1 MPATGSMIG
10 SATMSLR
17 VYDYRRDI
25 ANLLVTPQIRCRFLK
40 MAVGQFNAGHSHDL
54 GHEIFLIL
62 QGRAEFDI
70 DGERA
75 VLGPGELCI
84 ALIDQYHTVRNVGD
98 EEVVMFLSVTPHVQP
113 THTFWNPDGNKQP
126 PRFAAAA
133 AYDQQPDRTTATAD
147 LAARQAAAAASVTQA
162 AAAAE
167 GVQREQLANYQR
179 AVTAGDE
186 TAAHAARNA
195 MWEALSELFGRTMD
209 LAGAWNDFAARSVD
223 PHQADAPSASAQPA
237 RTTP

>member
-1 MPATGSMIG
+1 MA
-10 SATMSLR
+10 LK
-17 VYDYRRDI
+17 VYDYRSDI

-40 MAVGQFNAGHSHDL
+40 MAVGQFNAGHTHDL

-84 ALIDQYHTVRNVGD
+84 ALTDQYHTVRNVGD
-98 EEVVMFLSVTPHVQP
+98 DEVVMFLSVTPHIQP
-113 THTFWNPDGNKQP
+113 THTFWNEDGSKKP
-126 PRFAAAA
+126 PRFAAAV
-133 AYDQQPDRTTATAD
+133 AYDQQPDHTTPTEE
-147 LAARQAAAAASVTQA
+147 LAERHAAAAAAVTRA

-167 GVQREQLANYQR
+167 GVQQEHLADYQR
-179 AVTAGDE
+179 AVTADDE
-186 TAAHAARNA
+186 TAAHAARAA

-209 LAGAWNDFAARSVD
+209 LAAAWNDFAARSVD
-223 PHQADAPSASAQPA
+223 PHEADGPAGSAQPGA
-237 RTTP
+237 TSP

>member
-1 MPATGSMIG
+1 
-10 SATMSLR
+10 MSLR

-40 MAVGQFNAGHSHDL
+40 MAVGQFNAGHTHDL

-62 QGRAEFDI
+62 QGRAEFEI

-84 ALIDQYHTVRNVGD
+84 ALTDQYHTVRNVGND
-98 EEVVMFLSVTPHVQP
+98 EVVMFLSVTPHVQP
-113 THTFWNPDGNKQP
+113 THTFWNDDGSKQP
-126 PRFAAAA
+126 PRFASAA
-133 AYDQQPDRTTATAD
+133 AYDEQPDGTTATAE
-147 LAARQAAAAASVTQA
+147 LAERQAAAAAAVTRA

-167 GVQREQLANYQR
+167 GVQQEHLAGYRR

-186 TAAHAARNA
+186 AAAHAARNA

-209 LAGAWNDFAARSVD
+209 LATAWNDFAARSVD
-223 PHQADAPSASAQPA
+223 PHEADGTAPPVQPDGTARPDAQ
-237 RTTP
+237 

>member
-1 MPATGSMIG
+1 MIG
-10 SATMSLR
+10 TGIMALK
-17 VYDYRRDI
+17 VYDYRNDI

-40 MAVGQFNAGHSHDL
+40 MAVGQFNAGHTHDL

-84 ALIDQYHTVRNVGD
+84 ALTDQYHTVRNVGD
-98 EEVVMFLSVTPHVQP
+98 EEVVMFLSVTPHIQP
-113 THTFWNPDGNKQP
+113 THTFWNDDGSRKP
-126 PRFAAAA
+126 PRFAPAT
-133 AYDQQPDRTTATAD
+133 AYDRQPDRTTPTGE
-147 LAARQAAAAASVTQA
+147 LAARQSAAAAAVTRA

-167 GVQREQLANYQR
+167 HVQQEQLTAYRR

-186 TAAHAARNA
+186 AAAHAARNA

-209 LAGAWNDFAARSVD
+209 LASAWNDFAARSVD
-223 PHQADAPSASAQPA
+223 PHEADVPAGNAQPGGAA
-237 RTTP
+237 R

>member
-1 MPATGSMIG
+1 MA
-10 SATMSLR
+10 LQ
-17 VYDYRRDI
+17 VYDYRSDI

-40 MAVGQFNAGHSHDL
+40 MAVGQFNAGHTHDL

-62 QGRAEFDI
+62 QGRAEFEI

-84 ALIDQYHTVRNVGD
+84 ALTDQYHTVRNVGD
-98 EEVVMFLSVTPHVQP
+98 DEVVMFLSVTPHIQP
-113 THTFWNPDGNKQP
+113 THTFWDEDGSKQP
-126 PRFAAAA
+126 PRFASAA
-133 AYDQQPDRTTATAD
+133 AYDQQPDRTTATAE

-167 GVQREQLANYQR
+167 GVQREQLANHQR

-186 TAAHAARNA
+186 AAAHAARNA

-209 LAGAWNDFAARSVD
+209 LAGAWNNFAARSED
-223 PHQADAPSASAQPA
+223 SHEADGPAESAQPGG
-237 RTTP
+237 TTP